1 MESLPSGRVLAGVLS
16 AIGWLRQ
23 LPALPFRVTQK
34 KSRPDIIERRCGVFP
49 IFWPGNDEAY
59 IREVAHLAE

>member
-1 MESLPSGRVLAGVLS
+1 MSVNA
-16 AIGWLRQ
+16 WLRQ